1 MKLATYASA
10 LLALFLFGSMA
21 IAQDAK
27 PEKKPEEKKAEEK
40 FDRGDE
46 KAEKE
51 LKKAYTRI
59 ISAEAKGLERFKGDA
74 KIVIDMSSSGLP
86 INVPPQVGT
95 LLWKSGK
102 APHFEPSGEA
112 EKGPGGM
119 DTSAMTRQA
128 FAPFMSFVFGVEAW
142 DSRFK
147 EANFKYGEVPE
158 AEKAEKD
165 AKKKKTYIVVKYK
178 DTEQPAETYALAENK
193 VVGMAAERTLQGQKQ
208 LVQYTFVYEDKGKE
222 LKIKEVL
229 LTSKMTIPAGA
240 LPGAEPDPKHPE
252 GEKKE
257 EEKKEGEGEEP
268 APEDQEGG
276 IDMSV
281 KLTEFA
287 TVGKAEICTKL
298 EVTIDVKA
306 GPMQLSIPASLVIT
320 NPKGNKDVSDDD
332 LKPLENA
339 PKADGTG
346 GGSEDEGF

>member
-10 LLALFLFGSMA
+10 LLALFMFGSMA

-27 PEKKPEEKKAEEK
+27 PEKKPEEKKADEK

-86 INVPPQVGT
+86 VNVPPQVGK

-147 EANFKYGEVPE
+147 EANFKYGEVPA
-158 AEKAEKD
+158 AERAEKD
-165 AKKKKTYIVVKYK
+165 AKKKKVYIIVKYK
-178 DTEQPAETYALAENK
+178 DTEQPAETYAIADNK
-193 VVGMAAERTLQGQKQ
+193 VVSMAAERTLQGQKQ
-208 LVQYTFVYEDKGKE
+208 LVQYSFTYEDKGKE

-229 LTSKMTIPAGA
+229 LSSKLTIPAGA
-240 LPGAEPDPKHPE
+240 MPGQTPDPKHPE

-257 EEKKEGEGEEP
+257 GEAEEEGEG
-268 APEDQEGG
+268 EDQEGG
-276 IDMSV
+276 VDMSV

-287 TVGKAEICTKL
+287 TVGKAEVCTKL
-298 EVTIDVKA
+298 EVTIDVKI
-306 GPMQLSIPASLVIT
+306 GPMQMSIPASLVIT

-332 LKPLENA
+332 LKPLDNA
-339 PKADGTG
+339 PKADGG
-346 GGSEDEGF
+346 GAEDEGF

>member
-10 LLALFLFGSMA
+10 LLALFMFGSMA

-27 PEKKPEEKKAEEK
+27 PQPKPEEKKAEEK

-142 DSRFK
+142 DTRFK
-147 EANFKYGEVPE
+147 EANFKYGPVPE

-178 DTEQPAETYALAENK
+178 DTEQPGETYALAENK

-229 LTSKMTIPAGA
+229 LTSKMTIPAGS
-240 LPGAEPDPKHPE
+240 LPGSEPDPKHPE

-257 EEKKEGEGEEP
+257 GEKEGEGEEQP
-268 APEDQEGG
+268 ADEEGG

-332 LKPLENA
+332 LKPMDTPDA
-339 PKADGTG
+339 SGTE
-346 GGSEDEGF
+346 GGSDEGF

>member
-10 LLALFLFGSMA
+10 LLALFMFGSMA
-21 IAQDAK
+21 VAQQAK
-27 PEKKPEEKKAEEK
+27 PDKKPEEKKAEEK

-59 ISAEAKGLERFKGDA
+59 VSAEAKGLERFKGDA

-86 INVPPQVGT
+86 VNVPPQTGK
-95 LLWKSGK
+95 LLWRAGK
-102 APHFEPSGEA
+102 APHFEPEGEPQ
-112 EKGPGGM
+112 KGPGGM

-147 EANFKYGEVPE
+147 EANFKFGEVPA
-158 AEKAEKD
+158 AEKNEKD
-165 AKKKKTYIVVKYK
+165 AKKKKTYVIVKYK
-178 DTEQPAETYALAENK
+178 DAEQPAETYAIADNK

-208 LVQYTFVYEDKGKE
+208 LVQYSFTYEDKGKE

-229 LTSKMTIPAGA
+229 LTSKLTIPAGA
-240 LPGAEPDPKHPE
+240 MPGQEPDPKRPE
-252 GEKKE
+252 G
-257 EEKKEGEGEEP
+257 EKKEGEGEAEG
-268 APEDQEGG
+268 EDQEGG
-276 IDMSV
+276 VDMSV

-287 TVGKAEICTKL
+287 TVGKAEVCTKL
-298 EVTIDVKA
+298 EVTIDVKI
-306 GPMQLSIPASLVIT
+306 GPMQMSIPASLVIT

-332 LKPLENA
+332 LKPLDNA
-339 PKADGTG
+339 PKAAD
-346 GGSEDEGF
+346 GGSDDEGF